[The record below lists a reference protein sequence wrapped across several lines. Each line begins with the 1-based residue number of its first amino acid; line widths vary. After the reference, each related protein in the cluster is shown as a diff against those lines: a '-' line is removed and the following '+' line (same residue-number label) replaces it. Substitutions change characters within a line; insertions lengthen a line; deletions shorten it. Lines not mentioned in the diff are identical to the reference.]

1 MANNRRDPASV
12 PGLNPDFYNP
22 QPQDVAFFTLNN
34 KQVLMTMNC
43 WNNISCKS
51 KQRHCKVHLPF
62 LLTDIHVQ
70 FTQHSADFITISV
83 YVVST
88 SFISRLLPCPV
99 VSRRSAS
106 SKNATGLSWSTSV
119 VVVSFAAFSQQ
130 LVFLIVYY
138 QSALRWETLAVFDG
152 WPMHDIIASDILK
165 GK

>member
-22 QPQDVAFFTLNN
+22 QPQDVAFF
-34 KQVLMTMNC
+34 KQQTGINDDELLKQH
-43 WNNISCKS
+43 IIRS

-106 SKNATGLSWSTSV
+106 SKNATGLS
-119 VVVSFAAFSQQ
+119 
-130 LVFLIVYY
+130 
-138 QSALRWETLAVFDG
+138 
-152 WPMHDIIASDILK
+152 
-165 GK
+165 